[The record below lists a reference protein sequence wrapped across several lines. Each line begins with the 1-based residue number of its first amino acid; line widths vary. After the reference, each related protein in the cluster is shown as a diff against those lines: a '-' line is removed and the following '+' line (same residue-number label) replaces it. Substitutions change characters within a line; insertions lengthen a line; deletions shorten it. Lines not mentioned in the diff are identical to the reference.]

1 MGKGII
7 IRKWKVVDVVRRWTF
22 MLVVVSVRSRRHFA
36 SASGEEVVRV
46 ERGSAQMRSKVHNCE
61 YSS

>member
-1 MGKGII
+1 M
-7 IRKWKVVDVVRRWTF
+7 V
-22 MLVVVSVRSRRHFA
+22 VVVSVRSRRHSA

-61 YSS
+61 

>member
-1 MGKGII
+1 M
-7 IRKWKVVDVVRRWTF
+7 VA
-22 MLVVVSVRSRRHFA
+22 VVSVRSRRHSA

-46 ERGSAQMRSKVHNCE
+46 EGGSAQMRSKVHNCE